1 MLKSILMLAIL
12 AAPQLHADSYNIVLR
27 PTSDRSLIG
36 GDPLT
41 INLQGSFQT
50 DGACS
55 ICTILDFYNQGEHL
69 TIEGLPEIQFGR
81 LGGVWLGVGSS
92 GLLGGAGY
100 ANVTFDRTQHV
111 LFGYIEGGADFIR
124 LNADRTYAVLF
135 AGVQSEAGTFSIPG
149 VPEPLPEP
157 SAIVLLMSALV
168 IAIPALRRR
177 YK

>member
-1 MLKSILMLAIL
+1 MSVLGTTLVIL
-12 AAPQLHADSYNIVLR
+12 AKTIHAGAERYSAPPRIPKRNR
-27 PTSDRSLIG
+27 
-36 GDPLT
+36 DPGRRGVPLYP
-41 INLQGSFQT
+41 GVHHSP
-50 DGACS
+50 S